1 MQPRLIPSSIV
12 QVERASTWKYSNP
25 QAAQSFVFAQPGLFR
40 AAGRLPD
47 RAGGMVLAHGAQHAG
62 VAKRPNSHLRSPV
75 LFGTQARGSA
85 ARAWLIGGVISMVP
99 VVSLQRGSV
108 VRASVSFR
116 LCRNLQPAVPA
127 APPPASPSAAT
138 SRRRRCRRSCVA
150 REWNRAAVK
159 AVTEPCRAA
168 SAAAE
173 SAVLIKS
180 RGRPRALIAPCARCE
195 VSGGSAALRS
205 LEACLPH

>member
-1 MQPRLIPSSIV
+1 
-12 QVERASTWKYSNP
+12 
-25 QAAQSFVFAQPGLFR
+25 
-40 AAGRLPD
+40 
-47 RAGGMVLAHGAQHAG
+47 
-62 VAKRPNSHLRSPV
+62 
-75 LFGTQARGSA
+75 
-85 ARAWLIGGVISMVP
+85 MVP

-180 RGRPRALIAPCARCE
+180 RGRPRALISVGP
-195 VSGGSAALRS
+195 L
-205 LEACLPH
+205 

>member
-1 MQPRLIPSSIV
+1 
-12 QVERASTWKYSNP
+12 
-25 QAAQSFVFAQPGLFR
+25 
-40 AAGRLPD
+40 
-47 RAGGMVLAHGAQHAG
+47 
-62 VAKRPNSHLRSPV
+62 
-75 LFGTQARGSA
+75 
-85 ARAWLIGGVISMVP
+85 MVP

-116 LCRNLQPAVPA
+116 LCRNLQPGGYPGRARRA
-127 APPPASPSAAT
+127 ASCIAKGRHLT
-138 SRRRRCRRSCVA
+138 RRRRCRRSCVA

>member
-1 MQPRLIPSSIV
+1 
-12 QVERASTWKYSNP
+12 
-25 QAAQSFVFAQPGLFR
+25 
-40 AAGRLPD
+40 
-47 RAGGMVLAHGAQHAG
+47 
-62 VAKRPNSHLRSPV
+62 
-75 LFGTQARGSA
+75 
-85 ARAWLIGGVISMVP
+85 MVP

-127 APPPASPSAAT
+127 APPCIAKGRHLT
-138 SRRRRCRRSCVA
+138 RRRRCRRSCVA

-159 AVTEPCRAA
+159 AVTESCRAA

-180 RGRPRALIAPCARCE
+180 RGRPRALISVGP
-195 VSGGSAALRS
+195 L
-205 LEACLPH
+205 